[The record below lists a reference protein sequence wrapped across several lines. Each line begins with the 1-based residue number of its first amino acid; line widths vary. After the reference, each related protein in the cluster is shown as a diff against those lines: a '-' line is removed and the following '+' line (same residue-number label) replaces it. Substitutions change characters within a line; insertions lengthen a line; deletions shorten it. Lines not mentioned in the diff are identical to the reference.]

1 MRAKNTRYSAVQEMM
16 SGGVWG
22 LMGIDDRDGRPESE
36 GEEMDGEGGAFLG
49 GWGEVRGGSCV
60 CCTVYDLWRE
70 EGVREGGREG
80 V

>member
-1 MRAKNTRYSAVQEMM
+1 M

-49 GWGEVRGGSCV
+49 G
-60 CCTVYDLWRE
+60 
-70 EGVREGGREG
+70 
-80 V
+80 